1 MHNGGTRP
9 LHNYGGAALVAFN
22 RRTYV
27 SCVTVG
33 ERDDDKACLRSG
45 ASITQAPKA
54 DDSKE
59 AVVALLGVD
68 EFGGCLI
75 GQPKRLAV
83 AVIVSESTIMRWEE

>member
-1 MHNGGTRP
+1 MT
-9 LHNYGGAALVAFN
+9 LVAFK
-22 RRTYV
+22 RGRTLAVYG
-27 SCVTVG
+27 G

-68 EFGGCLI
+68 EFEGCLI

-83 AVIVSESTIMRWEE
+83 TVIVSESTIMRWEE

>member
-68 EFGGCLI
+68 ESGD
-75 GQPKRLAV
+75 V
-83 AVIVSESTIMRWEE
+83 

>member
-1 MHNGGTRP
+1 MALAPRALIAGNLTLHNGGTRP

-27 SCVTVG
+27 SCVAVG

-68 EFGGCLI
+68 ES
-75 GQPKRLAV
+75 RDV
-83 AVIVSESTIMRWEE
+83 